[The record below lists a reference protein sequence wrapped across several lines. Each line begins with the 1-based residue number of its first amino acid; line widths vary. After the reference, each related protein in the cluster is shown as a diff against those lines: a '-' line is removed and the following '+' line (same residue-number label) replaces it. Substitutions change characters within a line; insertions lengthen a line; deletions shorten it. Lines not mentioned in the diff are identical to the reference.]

1 MDNFRAFFFFSLI
14 WAKNL
19 GLKKFI
25 NFTKAYAKNKA
36 AFCLFF
42 NSNLVFLKSAFL
54 LVVPFE
60 VENVYLKKLINIDFF
75 FNKIF
80 LDFESLYLVLADK
93 FEFGFYDKA
102 VYTCFFFYEIRYLII
117 IIIYFLTYMI
127 IF

>member
-1 MDNFRAFFFFSLI
+1 M
-14 WAKNL
+14 

-25 NFTKAYAKNKA
+25 NFTKAYVKNKA

-42 NSNLVFLKSAFL
+42 NSNLVFLKSVFL

-93 FEFGFYDKA
+93 FEYGFYDKA
-102 VYTCFFFYEIRYLII
+102 VYVCFFFLLLRLD
-117 IIIYFLTYMI
+117 FLFFF
-127 IF
+127 IFVFLLVICN